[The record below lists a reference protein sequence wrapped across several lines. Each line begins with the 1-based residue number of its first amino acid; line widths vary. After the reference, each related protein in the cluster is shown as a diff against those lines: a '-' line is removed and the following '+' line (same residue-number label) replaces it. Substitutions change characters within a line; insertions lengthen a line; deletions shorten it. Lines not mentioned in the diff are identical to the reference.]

1 MLLQKHSQ
9 QMTLTNNRIKEI
21 TKGVVKISFFN
32 YFLCRKDVST
42 RHILLYR
49 FFPVES
55 SIRSAIGGLE
65 TSLGITLWERIATK
79 LALENGFDVL
89 NPKTDFLQP
98 TILPTSIRN
107 LLALHKEL
115 RETAN
120 ANIPISQY
128 VEELLRVISQLDAT
142 ELPTA
147 FTRLSKGSG
156 ADIYLRKEGNEY
168 AFDLKTVQINAG
180 GGTKFNDTLMK
191 WLTFRALHQSNQN
204 TTNTFNAHIVIPY
217 DPHVDSDWWT
227 QFGDRAYPLDR
238 VDLKL
243 GDEFWDFISGCRNS
257 IDSITD
263 AFDELVTEDFHN
275 IYRNC
280 LHQAGVPVSINIL
293 ERLSNVTCTTPQLER
308 PEAFGVK
315 LSWQCVACA
324 KEFRASIKWF
334 LKMRHCQACNVS
346 FF

>member
-1 MLLQKHSQ
+1 MA
-9 QMTLTNNRIKEI
+9 LTNNRITEI
-21 TKGVVKISFFN
+21 TKDVVKTSFFN

-49 FFPVES
+49 FFPEES
-55 SIRSAIGGLE
+55 NVRSAIGGIE
-65 TSLGITLWERIATK
+65 TSLGITLWEKIASK
-79 LALENGFDVL
+79 IALENGFDVL

-98 TILPTSIRN
+98 TTLPTSIRN

-115 RETAN
+115 RESTR

-128 VEELLRVISQLDAT
+128 IVELDSVISQLDST
-142 ELPTA
+142 EMPTT
-147 FTRLSKGSG
+147 FTRLTKGSG

-180 GGTKFNDTLMK
+180 GGTKFNETLMK
-191 WLTFRALHQSNQN
+191 WVTFRALHQKHQN
-204 TTNTFNAHIVIPY
+204 TTNAFSAHIVIPY
-217 DPHVDSDWWT
+217 DPHVTSNWWT

-257 IDSITD
+257 TTSITD
-263 AFDELVTEDFHN
+263 AFDELISEDFHN

-280 LHQAGVPVSINIL
+280 LHQTGIPVSIDIL
-293 ERLSNVTCTTPQLER
+293 KRVSNVTCTTPQIEM
-308 PEAFGVK
+308 PDGFGKK
-315 LSWQCVACA
+315 LAWQCDVCGN
-324 KEFRASIKWF
+324 EFRASIKWF
-334 LKMRHCQACNVS
+334 LGKRHCPGCGAPL
-346 FF
+346 F